1 LKQPDLDAPPP
12 PSVPASPLTTF
23 TRKLRAAWQIFFPP
37 PPPVVTPREEGKNR
51 LRMILVADRCA
62 RRAAPARTASSP
74 PAPRA
79 RTQAP
84 RAVRPR
90 PGAPRRAPA
99 SRRPAPRA
107 GAA

>member
-51 LRMILVADRCA
+51 LRMILVADRRA
-62 RRAAPARTASSP
+62 RRAAPARTASLAAC
-74 PAPRA
+74 PA
-79 RTQAP
+79 
-84 RAVRPR
+84 RPR